1 MLGTPEVTGLADA
14 LTAASAAS
22 EALARQHTVLGAA
35 LRTGRVTTDDRAAVN
50 ATDNAFTTGY
60 SFYVLALGATLD
72 AIWRLAIPTSRMSAQ
87 GVDKRDL
94 HSDLVAAVQS
104 AAVGEIYL
112 SPNALES

>member
-1 MLGTPEVTGLADA
+1 MLARALLQQLGTPEVTGLADA

-60 SFYVLALGATLD
+60 RSYLLALGPDQALGQLHRLPRQRAGAT
-72 AIWRLAIPTSRMSAQ
+72 PSRPPS
-87 GVDKRDL
+87 
-94 HSDLVAAVQS
+94 
-104 AAVGEIYL
+104 
-112 SPNALES
+112 